1 LSYSFGIVLSLFDG
15 DHVVGIPARRT
26 VMVKIQQIIVSD
38 VGSKTP
44 SVEITISNNED
55 IEKAS
60 VYLVASVKIH
70 RKGKSFENVQLDALD
85 QLRGLIEQAA
95 DQVDTTF
102 GGTA

>member
-1 LSYSFGIVLSLFDG
+1 
-15 DHVVGIPARRT
+15 
-26 VMVKIQQIIVSD
+26 MVIIQQITVSD

-44 SVEITISNNED
+44 LVEITISDNED

-60 VYLVASVKIH
+60 AYLVASVRIH
-70 RKGKSFENVQLDALD
+70 RKGKSFENVQLDTLD

-95 DQVDTTF
+95 DQVDMTF